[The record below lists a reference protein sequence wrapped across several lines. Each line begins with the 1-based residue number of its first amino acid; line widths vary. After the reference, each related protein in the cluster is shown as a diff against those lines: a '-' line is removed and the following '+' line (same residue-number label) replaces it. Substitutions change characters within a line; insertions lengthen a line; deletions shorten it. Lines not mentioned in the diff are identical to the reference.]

1 MRGQHATH
9 VLSPAGCGLR
19 SRVTVLNGVA
29 RGPKPGGCSFHPPAP
44 KHCIDHN
51 RRPERVW
58 CPSPSVCITTTCIA
72 NTEKIAQFCSDD
84 FRTPRRLDRAAASPA
99 QPTRMRFRA
108 RATVPDD
115 TQCVAGISP
124 LAAGPAS
131 NGPVDRSRQLQP
143 SQPAAAN
150 QQQRSFSWRAIFGN
164 FQTWQLVVPKTYYLN
179 KY

>member
-1 MRGQHATH
+1 VSREVPSRAGAPFTRPHPSIALITIDIRRGSGAPLRQFVSQLRASLTQR
-9 VLSPAGCGLR
+9 R
-19 SRVTVLNGVA
+19 SRSSVLMICV
-29 RGPKPGGCSFHPPAP
+29 
-44 KHCIDHN
+44 
-51 RRPERVW
+51 RR
-58 CPSPSVCITTTCIA
+58 
-72 NTEKIAQFCSDD
+72 D
-84 FRTPRRLDRAAASPA
+84 ASIE
-99 QPTRMRFRA
+99 QRHLQHSLLRMRFRG